1 MAADRRHVRGRGGA
15 EVWVDIDRDMDE
27 ATFDA
32 MVKRG
37 DLTPIEEKKPA
48 KTAAKSSSKK

>member
-1 MAADRRHVRGRGGA
+1 MADRRLVKNKSGL
-15 EVWVDIDRDMDE
+15 EVLVDIDRDMDE

-37 DLTPIEEKKPA
+37 DLTPVEKKPA
-48 KTAAKSSSKK
+48 AKSAKK

>member
-1 MAADRRHVRGRGGA
+1 MADRRLVENKSGLR
-15 EVWVDIDRDMDE
+15 VLVDIDRDMDE

-37 DLTPIEEKKPA
+37 DLRPVDDKPVKKA
-48 KTAAKSSSKK
+48 AAKQSK